1 MRSYINELVENIR
14 DSIAHTGRIS
24 FEVSVADIYLDI
36 SQSVP
41 LGLIVNEAITNAIK
55 YAYPKNKKGSIYIS
69 LQYTGTQKLQLKIA
83 DHGKGLPAALD
94 TGQSDSLGLQLIRLF
109 SEQLDGDL
117 DFINE
122 KGLEINLTF
131 RAVEYDATTTLNGNN
146 V

>member
-1 MRSYINELVENIR
+1 
-14 DSIAHTGRIS
+14 
-24 FEVSVADIYLDI
+24 
-36 SQSVP
+36 
-41 LGLIVNEAITNAIK
+41 
-55 YAYPKNKKGSIYIS
+55 
-69 LQYTGTQKLQLKIA
+69 
-83 DHGKGLPAALD
+83 
-94 TGQSDSLGLQLIRLF
+94 LF